1 MFCKWYV
8 MVFNNYWKW
17 IRLIKYIY
25 GYFCCRFMGNY
36 GVFGVLD
43 RLYGIDK
50 VFWESLRFKKYWLIF
65 FVKVLI

>member
-1 MFCKWYV
+1 M
-8 MVFNNYWKW
+8 
-17 IRLIKYIY
+17 IKYIY
-25 GYFCCRFMGNY
+25 GYFCYRFMGNY

>member
-1 MFCKWYV
+1 MLWFLIIIG
-8 MVFNNYWKW
+8 M
-17 IRLIKYIY
+17 IKYIY
-25 GYFCCRFMGNY
+25 GYFCYRFMGNY

-65 FVKVLI
+65 FVKVFI